1 MLEVIYTPRDP
12 ETDAVLRTRPV
23 KRILYLLGGLSLLGL
38 GLFLIVLFTISL
50 VHELMTGTVFGL
62 GICIMLIVLGAL
74 LTRDGLCQL
83 TGLRL
88 QFKKVE

>member
-1 MLEVIYTPRDP
+1 MPRP
-12 ETDAVLRTRPV
+12 GA
-23 KRILYLLGGLSLLGL
+23 LLGARRRRRPAAPRRPRCSNSSTPHATPL